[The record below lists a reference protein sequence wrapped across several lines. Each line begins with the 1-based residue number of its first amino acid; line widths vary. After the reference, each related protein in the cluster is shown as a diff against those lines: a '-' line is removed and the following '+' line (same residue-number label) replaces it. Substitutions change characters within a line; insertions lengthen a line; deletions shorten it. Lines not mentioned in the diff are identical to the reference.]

1 MNNSNTISNA
11 VTVLPDPL
19 ATSTK
24 SVPANTSLDNFLSG
38 VMRDVQA
45 CTDAKCT
52 GELPTMLAR
61 DDVTPADVGYYLRT
75 HLGRIR
81 GDLRDALRHAKICN
95 QVDVETILRTVAVE
109 LVNQYNRSRSQE
121 LQAIQRGQAA
131 NASDSIKERLH
142 ARLLA
147 RMQRT
152 ALSREFSAS
161 EVDLLIKHAEDGN
174 HRIAENMAGR
184 AVRFLA
190 ESTDWQ
196 ATANELCAINGGG
209 SVTAAVEPQDV
220 LGNSVLLKTSNTGW
234 TLSIWADSGWMPI
247 QASGAVLGQA
257 KAERAAFNQ
266 MRRNAA
272 KPPLST
278 GNGLFADELR

>member
-1 MNNSNTISNA
+1 MNNCDIGSNT

-24 SVPANTSLDNFLSG
+24 SVPASTSLDNFLSS

-45 CTDAKCT
+45 CTDAKSVS
-52 GELPTMLAR
+52 ELPTMLAR

-75 HLGRIR
+75 HLGRIQ
-81 GDLRDALRHAKICN
+81 GGLRDALRHAKICN
-95 QVDVETILRTVAVE
+95 QLDVETILRTVAVE
-109 LVNQYNRSRSQE
+109 LVNQYNRSRTQE
-121 LQAIQRGQAA
+121 LQAIQRERDESAA
-131 NASDSIKERLH
+131 ESIKNVLRG
-142 ARLLA
+142 RLLA
-147 RMQRT
+147 CMQRT
-152 ALSREFSAS
+152 ELSRDFSAG
-161 EVDLLIKHAEDGN
+161 EVRLLIKHAEDGN

-209 SVTAAVEPQDV
+209 SVTVSIEPLEI
-220 LGNSVLLKTSNTGW
+220 LGNSVLLKASSAGW

-247 QASGAVLGQA
+247 QASSAILGQA
-257 KAERAAFNQ
+257 KAERAALDQ

-278 GNGLFADELR
+278 GNGLFTDELR